1 MEEYIALPTV
11 GEILKEEF
19 IDPNGISQYKLA
31 KDTGMPLS
39 RIQDIIHGRRKV
51 TADTSL
57 RLGIYFGVSEKYFLD
72 IQIDIEMRELKRVEK
87 DSISKIVPL
96 SLTAG
101 IL

>member
-1 MEEYIALPTV
+1 MEEYIAPPTV

-19 IDPNGISQYKLA
+19 MDPNGISQYKLA
-31 KDTGMPLS
+31 KDTGMPIS

-72 IQIDIEMRELKRVEK
+72 VQIDIEMRELKRVEK

>member
-19 IDPNGISQYKLA
+19 MDPNGISQYKLA
-31 KDTGMPLS
+31 KDTGMPIS

-96 SLTAG
+96 SLTAC